1 VALRIRFRE
10 AQSRQRKRKN
20 KPLAKHISL
29 LLKRTR
35 RQHARAI

>member
-1 VALRIRFRE
+1 MEMTADDGG
-10 AQSRQRKRKN
+10 QSRQRKREN
-20 KPLAKHISL
+20 KPLTKHISL